1 MLIIFTV
8 NDQKVTHDLGQRT
21 LVAGSS
27 GVVKAAFTFD
37 NSWDGLDV
45 VVVFSN
51 SGKKCNNKPIKYDGV
66 PIDIPPEVLIA
77 GKLYVSVI
85 GFGDSGTRK
94 TTQKWDVQQ
103 AISVHPC
110 GALGSLD
117 ILRNMAQGSV
127 PEENV
132 ATDEEVKQTLP
143 SPQEAKPNTIYYVLQ
158 NNAGA
163 GNQYIEYILIN
174 GALEAIGYGNADLS
188 GYVTEDY
195 VAKADDAL
203 MEDIFNQLSPIQEK
217 YLGTGNL
224 VAFWGFTKD
233 LLNEMEAVQNDL
245 ASDIELLELCV
256 TNRPVE
262 GNPFVVTFETLNN
275 LDVEGVWETANKRIS
290 F

>member
-8 NDQKVTHDLGQRT
+8 NDQKVTHNLGQRT

-37 NSWDGLDV
+37 SSWDGLDIV
-45 VVVFSN
+45 AVFSN
-51 SGKKCNNKPIKYDGV
+51 SGKKCSSKPVKYIGE

-77 GKLYVSVI
+77 GKLYVSD
-85 GFGDSGTRK
+85 DSQFAT
-94 TTQKWDVQQ
+94 VQQ
-103 AISVHPC
+103 VQSEVA
-110 GALGSLD
+110 GSGHL
-117 ILRNMAQGSV
+117 SS
-127 PEENV
+127 
-132 ATDEEVKQTLP
+132 EVVNTLP
-143 SPQEAKPNTIYYVLQ
+143 SPQEAKPNTIYFVLQ
-158 NNAGA
+158 NNTGA
-163 GNQYIEYILIN
+163 GNQYIEYMLIN

-188 GYVTEDY
+188 GYVTEGY

-217 YLGTGNL
+217 YVGTGNL
-224 VAFWGFTKD
+224 VAFWSLTKD
-233 LLNEMEAVQNDL
+233 VLDEMEAVQNDL

-256 TNRPVE
+256 ANRPVE
-262 GNPFVVTFETLNN
+262 GNPFVVTFETLDN

>member
-8 NDQKVTHDLGQRT
+8 NDQKVTHAPATAEENDIVAIKRNGVVVAPTDKVVNILVPTKVSELTNDSQFAT
-21 LVAGSS
+21 VQQVKSEVAGSGHLS
-27 GVVKAAFTFD
+27 SEVV
-37 NSWDGLDV
+37 N
-45 VVVFSN
+45 
-51 SGKKCNNKPIKYDGV
+51 
-66 PIDIPPEVLIA
+66 
-77 GKLYVSVI
+77 
-85 GFGDSGTRK
+85 
-94 TTQKWDVQQ
+94 
-103 AISVHPC
+103 
-110 GALGSLD
+110 
-117 ILRNMAQGSV
+117 
-127 PEENV
+127 
-132 ATDEEVKQTLP
+132 TLP

-163 GNQYIEYILIN
+163 GNQYIEYMLIN
-174 GALEAIGYGNADLS
+174 GVLEAIGYGNADLS

-195 VAKADDAL
+195 VAKADNAL

-217 YLGTGNL
+217 YVGTGNL

>member
-37 NSWDGLDV
+37 NSLDGLDV

-132 ATDEEVKQTLP
+132 ATDEEVKHM
-143 SPQEAKPNTIYYVLQ
+143 
-158 NNAGA
+158 
-163 GNQYIEYILIN
+163 LIN

-195 VAKADDAL
+195 VAKADDSL
-203 MEDIFNQLSPIQEK
+203 MEDIFNQTSPIQER
-217 YLGTGNL
+217 YVGTGNL
-224 VAFWGFTKD
+224 VSFWGLTKD

>member
-27 GVVKAAFTFD
+27 GVVQAAFTFD

-51 SGKKCNNKPIKYDGV
+51 SGKKCNNKPIK
-66 PIDIPPEVLIA
+66 
-77 GKLYVSVI
+77 
-85 GFGDSGTRK
+85 
-94 TTQKWDVQQ
+94 
-103 AISVHPC
+103 
-110 GALGSLD
+110 
-117 ILRNMAQGSV
+117 
-127 PEENV
+127 
-132 ATDEEVKQTLP
+132 
-143 SPQEAKPNTIYYVLQ
+143 
-158 NNAGA
+158 
-163 GNQYIEYILIN
+163 
-174 GALEAIGYGNADLS
+174 
-188 GYVTEDY
+188 
-195 VAKADDAL
+195 
-203 MEDIFNQLSPIQEK
+203 MEDIFNQTSPIQEK
-217 YLGTGNL
+217 YVGTGNL
-224 VAFWGFTKD
+224 VSFWGLTKD
-233 LLNEMEAVQNDL
+233 LLDEMEAVQNDL